1 MDARRLIGECQPRR
15 GAEPRRRGARLGLAL
30 TMLTLLIW
38 LPGENRMMRS
48 YSTVWVVDLATGA
61 GPILR
66 GVQRR
71 ADAVFGNGIFGD
83 LQARCRLLR
92 LLLYACGVHAID
104 HVIVVIAA
112 ASGKADGA
120 LIPAAVV
127 NGARS

>member
-1 MDARRLIGECQPRR
+1 QHIVAEILINTAVIFVGS
-15 GAEPRRRGARLGLAL
+15 ALGF
-30 TMLTLLIW
+30 
-38 LPGENRMMRS
+38 N
-48 YSTVWVVDLATGA
+48 VDLATGA